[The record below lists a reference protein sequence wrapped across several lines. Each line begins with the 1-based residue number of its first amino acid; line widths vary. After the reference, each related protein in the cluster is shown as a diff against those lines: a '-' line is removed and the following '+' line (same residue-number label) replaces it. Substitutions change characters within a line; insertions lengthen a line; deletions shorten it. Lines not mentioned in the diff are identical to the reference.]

1 MYSTFS
7 SLSSLITKASKIVS
21 SSIGLGTNWA
31 NISTTLNVASTSG
44 CCSTDRAYFFGI
56 FSSVLYVS
64 TDLGTS
70 WTNMQSRISNLTP
83 AWVICSQTG
92 QYVYVRTTGASY
104 NWVSNDY
111 GASFTSYNV
120 PAGGPNLFIDKTGQY
135 AIQSTNQTS
144 ATKGVYVSSN
154 YGVTWTNVG
163 TNISGW
169 GTTLLA
175 RHFNSACMCQSDPNK
190 IMISSGV
197 SEGIFYSSNFG
208 TTWTLCNPGG
218 TSAPYIVG
226 CVDNGTFFA
235 IGGSSV
241 YYTSNPTSGWT
252 ALTGVSG
259 MPSTGFNLISGG
271 GSSLILHN
279 ATAKSIWYTLN
290 NGSTWASNTT
300 VPGGTQTTNGNFVY
314 SSLDGLTLA
323 TGWNTTTKNMWIS
336 Y

>member
-1 MYSTFS
+1 MFSTFS
-7 SLSSLITKASKIVS
+7 SISSILTKKIAAII

-31 NISTTLNVASTSG
+31 NVSTTLNVASTSG
-44 CCSTDRAYFFGI
+44 CCSTDRAYVFGI

-64 TDLGTS
+64 TDLGSS

-92 QYVYVRTTGASY
+92 QYVYVRTTGSAY

-111 GASFTSYNV
+111 GATFTSYNV
-120 PAGGPNLFIDKTGQY
+120 QTTGPNLFIDKTGQY
-135 AIQSTNQTS
+135 AIQSSNQIS

-163 TNISGW
+163 TNMSGW
-169 GTTLLA
+169 GTTLTA
-175 RHFNSACMCQSDPNK
+175 RHFNSACICQSTPSK
-190 IMISSGV
+190 IMISSGTG
-197 SEGIFYSSNFG
+197 EGVFYSSDFG
-208 TTWTLCNPGG
+208 SSWTLCNPAG
-218 TSAPYIVG
+218 TSAAYIVG
-226 CVDNGTFFA
+226 CIDNGTFYA

-252 ALTGVSG
+252 ALSVSG
-259 MPSTGFNLISGG
+259 MPTPGFNIISGG
-271 GSSLILHN
+271 GSSIILHN
-279 ATAKSIWYTLN
+279 ATAKAIWYSLN
-290 NGSTWASNTT
+290 NGTSWASNSA
-300 VPGGTQTTNGNFVY
+300 VPGATQTTNGNFVY
-314 SSLDGLTLA
+314 TSSDGLTFA